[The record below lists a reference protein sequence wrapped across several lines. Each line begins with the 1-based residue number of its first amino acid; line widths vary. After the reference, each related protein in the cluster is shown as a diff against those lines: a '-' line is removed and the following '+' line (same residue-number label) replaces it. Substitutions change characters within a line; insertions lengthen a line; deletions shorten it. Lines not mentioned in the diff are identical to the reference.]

1 MGQATLTERF
11 TAATIQSHMV
21 THRALPLL
29 GLTLLLSLL
38 LFSCE
43 ADQPVVLEK
52 EELFRIELGK
62 MEDQIDI
69 FEVGGVAQP
78 KKNVVDMVDGSIFVA
93 NGNAN
98 KVMEFTSFGDL
109 ISLIYDPEEN
119 PVPVVLQRR
128 SESGERVSTR
138 SATEY
143 SFNQLGEIAV
153 TSDKR
158 IMVEELISDERS
170 LVDEELGVRLNRI
183 VLRFDS
189 NGELIDYLGQ
199 EGIGGTPFPYI
210 DRLFVSEGDDL
221 IVITRTMERWTVFGY
236 SDRGELLYRIDISLN
251 RLPVPDGE
259 SVIPILENIVP
270 DPSGERLFLKL
281 DYYRERVDEQTGASY
296 GIQRDQSR
304 VYWLDLAS
312 GRYEDYVVIPSESGG
327 IFRQEGREE
336 PTAGALYEL
345 VGVARGGH
353 LFLLRRENRAE
364 RRLLILTTEGQ
375 AVRRRT
381 LEMEEAQQVF
391 RSTRVSPQGIITSL
405 VGREDS
411 AEVLWWRADR
421 LIGNRNGDRE

>member
-1 MGQATLTERF
+1 MGQATLTERCP
-11 TAATIQSHMV
+11 AATIPSHMV
-21 THRALPLL
+21 IRRSFPMV
-29 GLTLLLSLL
+29 LLLSLL
-38 LFSCE
+38 TLFFSCD

-52 EELFRIELGK
+52 ESLFRIELGK

-78 KKNVVDMVDGSIFVA
+78 KKNVVDMVDGSVFVA

-128 SESGERVSTR
+128 SESADRVSTR

-153 TSDKR
+153 TSDKQV
-158 IMVEELISDERS
+158 MVEERITEERS
-170 LVDEELGVRLNRI
+170 IVDEELGVRLNRI
-183 VLRFDS
+183 VLRFDP

-199 EGIGGTPFPYI
+199 EGLGGTPFPYI
-210 DRLFVSEGDDL
+210 DRLFVTDDNDL
-221 IVITRTMERWTVFGY
+221 IVITRTMERWIVFGY

-251 RLPVPDGE
+251 RLPVPSDE
-259 SVIPILENIVP
+259 PVIPILENIVP
-270 DPSGERLFLKL
+270 DPSGARLYLKL

-304 VYWLDLAS
+304 VYWLNLES
-312 GRYEDYVVIPSESGG
+312 GRYDGFVVIPNESGG
-327 IFRQEGREE
+327 LFQEQGREE
-336 PTAGALYEL
+336 PTAEALYEL
-345 VGVARGGH
+345 IGAARGGH
-353 LFLLRRENRAE
+353 LFLLRRQNRLE
-364 RRLLILTTEGQ
+364 RRLLILTTEGR

-381 LEMEEAQQVF
+381 LEMDEGQQVF
-391 RSTRVSPQGIITSL
+391 RNTRVSPEGIITSL
-405 VGREDS
+405 VGREDF
-411 AEVLWWRADR
+411 AEVVWWRADR
-421 LIGNRNGDRE
+421 LIGNRNEERR

>member
-1 MGQATLTERF
+1 MVIRRF
-11 TAATIQSHMV
+11 RPV
-21 THRALPLL
+21 V
-29 GLTLLLSLL
+29 LL
-38 LFSCE
+38 LFLLALFYSCE

-52 EELFRIELGK
+52 ESLFRIELGK

-78 KKNVVDMVDGSIFVA
+78 KKNVVDMVDGSVFVA

-128 SESGERVSTR
+128 SESADRVSTR

-153 TSDKR
+153 TSDKQ
-158 IMVEELISDERS
+158 IMVEERITEERS
-170 LVDEELGVRLNRI
+170 IVDEELGVRLNRI
-183 VLRFDS
+183 VLRFDA

-199 EGIGGTPFPYI
+199 EGLGGTPFPYI
-210 DRLFVSEGDDL
+210 DRLFVTDDNDL
-221 IVITRTMERWTVFGY
+221 IVITRTMERWIVFGY

-251 RLPVPDGE
+251 RLPVPSDE
-259 SVIPILENIVP
+259 PVIPILENIVP
-270 DPSGERLFLKL
+270 DPAGARLYLKL

-304 VYWLDLAS
+304 VYWLNLET
-312 GRYEDYVVIPSESGG
+312 GRYDGFVVIPNESGG
-327 IFRQEGREE
+327 LFQEQGRED
-336 PTAGALYEL
+336 PTAEALYEL
-345 VGVARGGH
+345 IGAARGGH
-353 LFLLRRENRAE
+353 LFLLRRENRLE
-364 RRLLILTTEGQ
+364 RRLLILTTEGR

-381 LEMEEAQQVF
+381 LEMDEGQQVF
-391 RSTRVSPQGIITSL
+391 RSTRVSPEGIITSL
-405 VGREDS
+405 VGREDY
-411 AEVLWWRADR
+411 AEVVWWRADR
-421 LIGNRNGDRE
+421 LIGNRNEERR

>member
-1 MGQATLTERF
+1 MGQATLTERCP
-11 TAATIQSHMV
+11 AATIPSHMV
-21 THRALPLL
+21 IRRFRPVV
-29 GLTLLLSLL
+29 LL
-38 LFSCE
+38 LFLLALFYSCE

-52 EELFRIELGK
+52 ESLFRIELGK

-78 KKNVVDMVDGSIFVA
+78 KKNVVDMVDGSVFVA

-128 SESGERVSTR
+128 SESADRVSTR

-153 TSDKR
+153 TSDKQ
-158 IMVEELISDERS
+158 IMVEERITEERS
-170 LVDEELGVRLNRI
+170 IVDEELGVRLNRI
-183 VLRFDS
+183 VLRFDA

-199 EGIGGTPFPYI
+199 EGLGGTPFPYI
-210 DRLFVSEGDDL
+210 DRLFVTDDNDL
-221 IVITRTMERWTVFGY
+221 IVITRTMERWIVFGY

-251 RLPVPDGE
+251 RLPVPSDE
-259 SVIPILENIVP
+259 PVIPILENIVP
-270 DPSGERLFLKL
+270 DPAGARLYLKL

-304 VYWLDLAS
+304 VYWLNLET
-312 GRYEDYVVIPSESGG
+312 GRYDGFVVIPNESGG
-327 IFRQEGREE
+327 LFQEQGRED
-336 PTAGALYEL
+336 PTAEALYEL
-345 VGVARGGH
+345 IGAARGGH
-353 LFLLRRENRAE
+353 LFLLRRENRLE
-364 RRLLILTTEGQ
+364 RRLLILTTEGR

-381 LEMEEAQQVF
+381 LEMDEGQQVF
-391 RSTRVSPQGIITSL
+391 RSTRVSPEGIITSL
-405 VGREDS
+405 VGREDY
-411 AEVLWWRADR
+411 AEVVWWRADR
-421 LIGNRNGDRE
+421 LIGNRNEERR